1 MNRLWSIR
9 SAMAVIPPNLSSVR
23 PLRRRAFRAIIIS
36 LSLVMFSAAIARA
49 QIEQGRL
56 TGLVR
61 DAQGGVLPG
70 VTVTATSPALIES
83 QTTVSGTNGRYQFPA
98 LPPGTY
104 TLAFGLAGFQTFRQT
119 GINLTVGTT
128 LTINARLQLASVKEN
143 VTVTGAAPVVDISTT
158 KVGTTLTAA
167 KIEWVPSST
176 DIWGVIAQAQGV
188 RMANFDVGGSAK
200 ALSPGSN
207 SFGQGQQQIFIDGVE
222 MTNANYPDVYA
233 DAETEV
239 SDVGGDVEV
248 TSPGQSVMQT
258 VKSGGNTFH
267 GLENITYEPGSFVGN
282 NVDAATAAKGFTGQ
296 PNLLYWELHNDVGGY
311 LKRNRLWFFTVYNH
325 FTIHSVISGVPRDV
339 ATSLG
344 IFNDSTTKMTFR
356 ATKKDT
362 LIGYYQY
369 GKKDAPY
376 RGLSATTSP
385 ESLLGE
391 FAPYFTNKGEWQRVW
406 NNSLF
411 TDVFYSN
418 GGYYWPMQP
427 LVDAATHPPVEDL
440 GTGQISG
447 AGWNAFVA
455 HRTRPNIV
463 AKATY
468 YLPTKHYGSHDL
480 KFGYTYNNLKNAL
493 AQNGTSGPIQYLN
506 LNGQPYEIQLADVGT
521 ASSFGSSWQPN
532 ADHDTRIA
540 TYLQDRWTA
549 TSRLTVQ
556 AGLRYEYQRPW
567 YRAASGTRS

>member
-104 TLAFGLAGFQTFRQT
+104 TLAFGLAGFQTFRQN

-143 VTVTGAAPVVDISTT
+143 VTVSGAAPVVDISTT

-167 KIEWVPSST
+167 RDRIGPLV
-176 DIWGVIAQAQGV
+176 DRHLGVIAQAQGV

-207 SFGQGQQQIFIDGVE
+207 SFGQGQRANLHRRRGNDQRQLSRCLRRRRDGGQRRGRRRRGDQPGPVGH
-222 MTNANYPDVYA
+222 A
-233 DAETEV
+233 D
-239 SDVGGDVEV
+239 
-248 TSPGQSVMQT
+248 GQERRQ
-258 VKSGGNTFH
+258 H
-267 GLENITYEPGSFVGN
+267 
-282 NVDAATAAKGFTGQ
+282 
-296 PNLLYWELHNDVGGY
+296 
-311 LKRNRLWFFTVYNH
+311 
-325 FTIHSVISGVPRDV
+325 VPRPREHHLRAGQLRRQQRRRGDGGEGLHGPAEPPV
-339 ATSLG
+339 LGAAQRRGRLPQAEPAVVLHGVQPLHHSLG
-344 IFNDSTTKMTFR
+344 DFGRSAGRGDEPRHLQRQHDEDDVPRHEEGHAGSATTSTARRTPPT
-356 ATKKDT
+356 
-362 LIGYYQY
+362 
-369 GKKDAPY
+369 

-385 ESLLGE
+385 ESLLGQ
-391 FAPYFTNKGEWQRVW
+391 FAPSFTNKGEWQRVW

-440 GTGQISG
+440 ETGQISG

-468 YLPTKHYGSHDL
+468 YLPTKHYGSHRS
-480 KFGYTYNNLKNAL
+480 
-493 AQNGTSGPIQYLN
+493 Q
-506 LNGQPYEIQLADVGT
+506 V
-521 ASSFGSSWQPN
+521 
-532 ADHDTRIA
+532 
-540 TYLQDRWTA
+540 
-549 TSRLTVQ
+549 RLHVQ
-556 AGLRYEYQRPW
+556 
-567 YRAASGTRS
+567 TI